1 MITCIFVWITVVD
14 IYLSVNEDRKHTSKM
29 NPKTQKVADLQHPK
43 PKTAFNVSL
52 IGFDNIFD
60 PNNVPSNNKCDT
72 VETDDNDEDE
82 DDEDIQSDDFEKTHT
97 LCAAFTVVSLVL
109 LFVFEFVTMVVYL
122 IISNGT
128 KSSKVKGPMGDLLS
142 CFDHLTLS

>member
-1 MITCIFVWITVVD
+1 
-14 IYLSVNEDRKHTSKM
+14 M
-29 NPKTQKVADLQHPK
+29 NPKTQKVADFQHPK

-60 PNNVPSNNKCDT
+60 PDIVPSNNKCDT
-72 VETDDNDEDE
+72 AETDDNDEDE

-109 LFVFEFVTMVVYL
+109 LFVFEFVTMAVYL
-122 IISNGT
+122 ILSNGT
-128 KSSKVKGPMGDLLS
+128 KSSKVKWPMVDLRSRFANLS
-142 CFDHLTLS
+142 LS